1 MQKSKPTTNR
11 SLQSMYR
18 LRRNNRLQ
26 LGGNNN
32 MSNKAIGIVS
42 ETEKARIRQE
52 KEEQNAEAR
61 QKRAQ
66 FREMQKWPYAMKLQH
81 AFTRAMQFYQI
92 ITEEYGANV
101 HVSVGGL
108 DSITLL
114 LFLRKHINQ
123 DIKGISISSI
133 EDKSIQRIHKQLDVI
148 SLKPLKSKVQVF
160 KEHGIPI
167 ISKEVAGKIENLQNP
182 TEKNATIRHAILTGE
197 TGKQGGYRNSQ
208 RMKLAAKWQKLF
220 VEQQAPF
227 KVSPKCCYYL
237 KEKPCDDW
245 GRKNKSY
252 PYLGLMASE
261 GGRRSIALPVNGCN
275 YISNTTKRSCPFAIF
290 SRQDLLTLALE
301 LEVPIPEIYGTIEKA
316 ANGELYT
323 TKAQRTGC
331 SACCFGLHLDKRPH
345 HFDYL
350 RQDNPK
356 EWAFWMYEMG
366 IGEALSYIDVGWE
379 DVPQIPQ
386 QYEQMMVEG

>member
-1 MQKSKPTTNR
+1 MTEAQKNH
-11 SLQSMYR
+11 
-18 LRRNNRLQ
+18 
-26 LGGNNN
+26 
-32 MSNKAIGIVS
+32 
-42 ETEKARIRQE
+42 IRQQ
-52 KEEQNAEAR
+52 KEEQNAIAR
-61 QKRAQ
+61 KKREN
-66 FREMQKWPYAMKLQH
+66 FRQMQKWPHVMKVQH
-81 AFTRAMQFYQI
+81 AFTRAYQFYRI
-92 ITEEYGANV
+92 ITEEHGADV

-114 LFLRKHINQ
+114 LFLRKHI
-123 DIKGISISSI
+123 DPAIKGISISSI
-133 EDKSIQRIHKQLDVI
+133 EDKSIQQIHKQLGIVTI
-148 SLKPLKSKVQVF
+148 KPIKSKVQVF

-197 TGKQGGYRNSQ
+197 TGKQGGYRHSQ

-245 GRKNKSY
+245 AKQNNSH

-261 GGRRSIALPVNGCN
+261 GGRRALVLPVNGCN
-275 YISNTTKRSCPFAIF
+275 YISKTTKRSCPFAIF
-290 SRQDLLTLALE
+290 NRQDLLTVAHNLK
-301 LEVPIPEIYGTIEKA
+301 VPIPEIYGTIERKTS
-316 ANGELYT
+316 GELYT

-350 RQDNPK
+350 RQENPR
-356 EWAFWMYEMG
+356 EWEFWMREMK
-366 IGEALSYIDVGWE
+366 IGQALTYIGVGWE
-379 DVPQIPQ
+379 DTPQAPH
-386 QYEQMMVEG
+386 QYDQLTIETEG